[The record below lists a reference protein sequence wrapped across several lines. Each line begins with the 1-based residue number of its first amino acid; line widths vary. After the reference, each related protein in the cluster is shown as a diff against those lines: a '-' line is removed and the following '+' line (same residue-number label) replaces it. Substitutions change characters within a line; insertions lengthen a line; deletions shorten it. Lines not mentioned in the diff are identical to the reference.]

1 MKTLN
6 SMQRQHGV
14 AMVVGLLF
22 LLVVTIISLVAASN
36 STLGLKMSAN
46 MQDSYE
52 SFQAA
57 EAGIIAAVATVNTS
71 DDVFD
76 GDSAMNIWDPSSP
89 DKSDSTLMSKI
100 NSGTVRVDTDVYITA
115 AETTCPR
122 STEGSSVGVFDC
134 DYYRVESEDEVP
146 RKARTKVNLG
156 VVKTII
162 GAGSR

>member
-1 MKTLN
+1 MKTLEHI
-6 SMQRQHGV
+6 QRQHGV

-57 EAGIIAAVATVNTS
+57 EAGIIAAVATVNTAN
-71 DDVFD
+71 DIFD
-76 GDSAMNIWDPSSP
+76 GDDSLNIWDTSSP
-89 DKSDSTLMSKI
+89 DNPDSTMMSKV

-122 STEGSSVGVFDC
+122 SAAGSSVGVFDC
-134 DYYRVESEDEVP
+134 DYYRVESEDAVP